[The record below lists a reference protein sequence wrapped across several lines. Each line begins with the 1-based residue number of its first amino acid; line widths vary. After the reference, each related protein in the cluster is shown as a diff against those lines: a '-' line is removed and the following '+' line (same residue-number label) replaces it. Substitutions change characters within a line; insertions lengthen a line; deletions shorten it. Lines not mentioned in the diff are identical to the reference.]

1 MLYTSGE
8 KFGEQG
14 RQRQQNLTHRNLQNP
29 GDNACRAEV
38 RSLDDIRE
46 DGFIDNLNWSGKLT
60 AGNPVRQKNP
70 YVLPGPG
77 MHSQRGAGTTQ
88 SLRRSGVL
96 NVFCEGSYTT

>member
-46 DGFIDNLNWSGKLT
+46 DGFIDNFN
-60 AGNPVRQKNP
+60 
-70 YVLPGPG
+70 
-77 MHSQRGAGTTQ
+77 
-88 SLRRSGVL
+88 
-96 NVFCEGSYTT
+96 